1 METEPRKSQESSSTG
16 YKVIEDHYRFLLN
29 VSLTFVLLTGIECGL
44 YEIFSLAGYVFFYI
58 ELAVA
63 AVLLVYAIIR
73 HHKRRPVDYVFLG
86 LIIASLIFSIIVMH
100 PFDVILSQMPYR
112 SKSYSLIYPGYF
124 RMTITYYKT
133 DEGTNS
139 LVATEYEHY
148 YRFLP
153 EGSISL
159 GFFLYSLIQ
168 YIVKKKKHE
177 IV

>member
-1 METEPRKSQESSSTG
+1 MEAEPLKSQEKSSTG
-16 YKVIEDHYRFLLN
+16 YKVIEDRYRFLLN
-29 VSLTFVLLTGIECGL
+29 ASLTFVLLTGIECGL
-44 YEIFSLAGYVFFYI
+44 YDIFSLAGYVFFYI

-73 HHKRRPVDYVFLG
+73 HHHRRAADYVFLG
-86 LIIASLIFSIIVMH
+86 LIIASLVFSIIVMH

-112 SKSYSLIYPGYF
+112 SKSYALIYPGYF

-133 DEGTNS
+133 DETTNS
-139 LVATEYEHY
+139 LVAAGYEHY